1 VYTPCQINISQQIS
15 DRVLYIITQKRS
27 KKEYN
32 YYLFSHHL
40 TSPVTIYF
48 IVKAIVVT
56 LLNSWKK
63 KYKKINT
70 LKHLLRQSFDK
81 KIKHSTGAWYQVVLF
96 QFSFILSSR
105 SLSLGIFPKH
115 HQFSNLHRDAELKWK
130 IKKFIIRWFL
140 LSKLFEIQAQCVLYV
155 HFYSYKDFS
164 LFRFYYI
171 IDFVSLF

>member
-105 SLSLGIFPKH
+105 SLSLSAFSQNTINFPISTETQNSPNYLKFKHNVFYTYIFILIKIFL
-115 HQFSNLHRDAELKWK
+115 FS
-130 IKKFIIRWFL
+130 
-140 LSKLFEIQAQCVLYV
+140 V
-155 HFYSYKDFS
+155 
-164 LFRFYYI
+164 FYYI